1 LNFLHDIDPYFQDL
15 PLAQRDSLRKRLS
28 ILLKGREEII
38 FAYLHGSFVTGIPFK
53 DIDIALYVDIQRVAA
68 NQHQEYREQLSEE
81 LSNILHQIF
90 DVSLMNNTPAS
101 FNLTIFKEGELLFS
115 KDETLRTDLIEASS
129 LSSMRDEAF
138 SMQYLREI
146 VF

>member
-1 LNFLHDIDPYFQDL
+1 LE
-15 PLAQRDSLRKRLS
+15 SRK
-28 ILLKGREEII
+28 EIV
-38 FAYLHGSFVTGIPFK
+38 FAYLHGSFIAGIPFR
-53 DIDIALYVDIQRVAA
+53 DIDLSLYVDI
-68 NQHQEYREQLSEE
+68 NHILLGQHERYREQLSEE
-81 LSNILHQIF
+81 LSNSLHQIF